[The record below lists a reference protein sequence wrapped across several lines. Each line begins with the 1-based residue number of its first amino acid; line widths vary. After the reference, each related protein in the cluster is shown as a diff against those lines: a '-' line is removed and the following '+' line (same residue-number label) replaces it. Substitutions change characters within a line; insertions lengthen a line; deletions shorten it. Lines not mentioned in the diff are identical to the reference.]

1 MTEPAGDEES
11 HMETPHPDSRQ
22 TLPDLARR
30 LRCLVNQVRRHE
42 RLWRGPKRNW
52 RVVTSALDMVQDTA
66 WTLETYATEVD
77 DLNEDKPHAYI
88 RIFGVLNGLVIQQDA
103 SFLLFREVGAP
114 ESAVKFDKS
123 STWAHSIPLL
133 AKARKI
139 RIAGAGH
146 PVDWGKKTDVRTSTF
161 IVQHS
166 VSSRGCQLMLRHHDG
181 RIERQHVNLKSLI
194 EAQHETLAEQCR
206 MAIAEL
212 KAADE
217 EHRMKYVST
226 PLTSIFSACNY
237 WTPKAA
243 LAVYDSEPSEVGLGG
258 LQTVEDALQRFRTA
272 LIERDRPFE
281 KPLSNLYRHADYAV
295 RKLREYFQNGRAGL
309 DLEMAEI
316 LGDHLDAM
324 VGRVIEI
331 AKEIDNEY
339 ASPAES

>member
-1 MTEPAGDEES
+1 
-11 HMETPHPDSRQ
+11 
-22 TLPDLARR
+22 
-30 LRCLVNQVRRHE
+30 
-42 RLWRGPKRNW
+42 
-52 RVVTSALDMVQDTA
+52 MVQDTA
-66 WTLETYATEVD
+66 WTLETYADEVD

-114 ESAVKFDKS
+114 ESAVEFDTS
-123 STWAHSIPLL
+123 GAWASSIPSL

-146 PVDWGKKTDVRTSTF
+146 PVEWGEKTSVPTSTF

-166 VSSRGCQLMLRHHDG
+166 VSSRGCQLMLEHHDG
-181 RIERQHVNLKSLI
+181 TVEWQHVNLKALI
-194 EAQHETLAEQCR
+194 EAQHETLAEQYR

-226 PLTSIFSACNY
+226 PLTSLFRDCDY
-237 WTPKAA
+237 WTSKVA
-243 LAVYDSEPSEVGLGG
+243 LAVYGSEPSELGLGG
-258 LQTVEDALQRFRTA
+258 LQTVEAALQRFRAA
-272 LIERDRPFE
+272 LTERDRPFE
-281 KPLSNLYRHADYAV
+281 EPLLKLYRHADYSV
-295 RKLREYFQNGRAGL
+295 RKLREYFQNGRAEL